1 MTTMNIH
8 ICMYII
14 IIPFRN
20 EVKASYNRI
29 QPSSA
34 HSYIHYLTATII
46 IENTSET
53 TFGLLDLSSSVLC
66 CMAESKVPPHPLTT
80 DCIVPAYK

>member
-34 HSYIHYLTATII
+34 HSYIHYSTATII
-46 IENTSET
+46 IENTSELGLAINVKEQRLFT
-53 TFGLLDLSSSVLC
+53 VFAIYAVTFKSFFGFCVEDNN
-66 CMAESKVPPHPLTT
+66 
-80 DCIVPAYK
+80 